1 MASSL
6 FWIGS
11 LLCKG
16 CPFLFSFFSP
26 LQDHFAQNSH
36 IDMFQL
42 KNLFPYWM
50 VPTQSDTR
58 NIHLLWLSVAFSG
71 WFWNTSVSD
80 STCWHVLGLW
90 QCGMIY
96 SHPFLS
102 IFNALSNKIALVL
115 SCKLWFRW
123 IPLTTAAQH
132 LFILSHYCRREP
144 CSPLQLLV
152 FSIASCVV
160 CILTFL
166 LSFASTHI
174 KIKIPRPMPHSYSH
188 TAWSDLEFLGIGL
201 ELCVGIEGGGGRERG
216 DEGAG
221 KEQRWLSSF
230 SFFIF
235 CLSSSVCT
243 VTYAQKQSGIFI
255 ILLIC
260 SFIHQIFPVLCS
272 GAKII
277 CKWWTKKKH

>member
-1 MASSL
+1 
-6 FWIGS
+6 
-11 LLCKG
+11 
-16 CPFLFSFFSP
+16 
-26 LQDHFAQNSH
+26 
-36 IDMFQL
+36 
-42 KNLFPYWM
+42 
-50 VPTQSDTR
+50 
-58 NIHLLWLSVAFSG
+58 
-71 WFWNTSVSD
+71 
-80 STCWHVLGLW
+80 
-90 QCGMIY
+90 
-96 SHPFLS
+96 
-102 IFNALSNKIALVL
+102 
-115 SCKLWFRW
+115 
-123 IPLTTAAQH
+123 
-132 LFILSHYCRREP
+132 
-144 CSPLQLLV
+144 
-152 FSIASCVV
+152 
-160 CILTFL
+160 
-166 LSFASTHI
+166 
-174 KIKIPRPMPHSYSH
+174 MPHSYSH

-277 CKWWTKKKH
+277 CK